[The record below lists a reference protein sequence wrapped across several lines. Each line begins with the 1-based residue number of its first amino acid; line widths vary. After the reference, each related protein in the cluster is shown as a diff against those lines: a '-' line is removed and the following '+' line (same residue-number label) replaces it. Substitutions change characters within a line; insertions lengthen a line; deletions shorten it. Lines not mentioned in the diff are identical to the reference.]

1 MSPRLAGARRRLRG
15 ASGSKW
21 SGLRSIFGP
30 VSRGTKRKR
39 RGPAGPK
46 PARRRKQ
53 PANSLQLVVAA
64 QPGSAMTVAPEIE
77 LVKAALLYGDRVTLL
92 SPITTML
99 LDVAALERFSPLQQI
114 DLVRRVA
121 PYLSN
126 GAELAASEAGLDQ
139 LEDFLRRSARSASL
153 SDRLLRVGLTRQ
165 LAPVKQ
171 ILADAVGGIERESGI
186 DQLAQARAKGHL
198 KIESANPDDAVDLLA
213 DCIIKASS
221 AAKGINSDDS
231 QMGRLVATFV
241 AKLSAHLSSGEAYLI
256 FDEQVAS
263 LTEAAIREGLFKPA
277 PGPAGRSA
285 QAMSAAAFMA
295 RLPTFPGATVDE
307 VLDIREELAAPLI
320 QFRGALVQVS
330 NAFVSEAWVSGWSP
344 PDSLPTMRR
353 LPWLGALFRLAH
365 RSSKRSVTIGAL
377 REISGCSRSISSTA
391 SSALL
396 LDEWARNSEVAGSS
410 TAPLWLQCLCAR
422 ACADNVWRPRSRNPR
437 GAPSRRR
444 GCVER
449 VET

>member
-1 MSPRLAGARRRLRG
+1 M
-15 ASGSKW
+15 
-21 SGLRSIFGP
+21 
-30 VSRGTKRKR
+30 
-39 RGPAGPK
+39 
-46 PARRRKQ
+46 
-53 PANSLQLVVAA
+53 QLVVAA

-121 PYLSN
+121 PYLPN

-139 LEDFLRRSARSASL
+139 LEDFLRRSARIASP

-186 DQLAQARAKGHL
+186 DQLAQARAKGYL

-231 QMGRLVATFV
+231 QLGRLVATFV
-241 AKLSAHLSSGEAYLI
+241 AKLSAHLSSGEGYLI
-256 FDEQVAS
+256 FDKQVAS

-307 VLDIREELAAPLI
+307 VLDIRESSQRLSYSSEVRWCRSQMLSSVR
-320 QFRGALVQVS
+320 RGRRRSPMRFKTRGSVLSPRQS
-330 NAFVSEAWVSGWSP
+330 RTSTRAFVKTGRSLRKLRGWLGLRTLVCRVWGWWP
-344 PDSLPTMRR
+344 PESRPMMLR

-396 LDEWARNSEVAGSS
+396 LDE
-410 TAPLWLQCLCAR
+410 C
-422 ACADNVWRPRSRNPR
+422 
-437 GAPSRRR
+437 
-444 GCVER
+444 
-449 VET
+449 

>member
-1 MSPRLAGARRRLRG
+1 MSRRLAGARWRLRG

-53 PANSLQLVVAA
+53 PASSLQLVVAA

-121 PYLSN
+121 PY
-126 GAELAASEAGLDQ
+126 
-139 LEDFLRRSARSASL
+139 
-153 SDRLLRVGLTRQ
+153 
-165 LAPVKQ
+165 
-171 ILADAVGGIERESGI
+171 
-186 DQLAQARAKGHL
+186 
-198 KIESANPDDAVDLLA
+198 
-213 DCIIKASS
+213 
-221 AAKGINSDDS
+221 
-231 QMGRLVATFV
+231 
-241 AKLSAHLSSGEAYLI
+241 
-256 FDEQVAS
+256 
-263 LTEAAIREGLFKPA
+263 

-307 VLDIREELAAPLI
+307 APNSSCYES
-320 QFRGALVQVS
+320 GA
-330 NAFVSEAWVSGWSP
+330 
-344 PDSLPTMRR
+344 
-353 LPWLGALFRLAH
+353 
-365 RSSKRSVTIGAL
+365 
-377 REISGCSRSISSTA
+377 ISFT
-391 SSALL
+391 
-396 LDEWARNSEVAGSS
+396 AGSI
-410 TAPLWLQCLCAR
+410 C
-422 ACADNVWRPRSRNPR
+422 N
-437 GAPSRRR
+437 
-444 GCVER
+444 ER
-449 VET
+449 DHRQD

>member
-1 MSPRLAGARRRLRG
+1 
-15 ASGSKW
+15 
-21 SGLRSIFGP
+21 
-30 VSRGTKRKR
+30 
-39 RGPAGPK
+39 
-46 PARRRKQ
+46 
-53 PANSLQLVVAA
+53 
-64 QPGSAMTVAPEIE
+64 MTVAPEIE

-139 LEDFLRRSARSASL
+139 LEDFLRRSARSASP

-186 DQLAQARAKGHL
+186 DQLAQARAKGYL

-231 QMGRLVATFV
+231 QLGRLVGTFV

-256 FDEQVAS
+256 FDKQVAS

-307 VLDIREELAAPLI
+307 VLDIREELAAPLV

-330 NAFVSEAWVSGWSP
+330 NAFVSEAWEAAFADEIQDAWVGSVAPAIAHIDASVRENRSLLTKAAGLAGLAHT
-344 PDSLPTMRR
+344 SLPG
-353 LPWLGALFRLAH
+353 LGVVAAGLAAHDAPAALAGGALSAGAPFLQ
-365 RSSKRSVTIGAL
+365 AL
-377 REISGCSRSISSTA
+377 RDDRSAERDI
-391 SSALL
+391 
-396 LDEWARNSEVAGSS
+396 R
-410 TAPLWLQCLCAR
+410 LQPFYFLY
-422 ACADNVWRPRSRNPR
+422 
-437 GAPSRRR
+437 G
-444 GCVER
+444 VER
-449 VET
+449 ALAS